1 VTSVLTAL
9 AADQLP
15 KTADCIAPDDVAVF
29 SCHLT
34 SLCLIPRPRCR
45 PAQFGARSGTVHVCF
60 VSAERSTPTVCIAN
74 VVPKKGTMTTG
85 RLSQW

>member
-34 SLCLIPRPRCR
+34 FLVPYLETSMW
-45 PAQFGARSGTVHVCF
+45 AGAVRRASRDDPGVL
-60 VSAERSTPTVCIAN
+60 
-74 VVPKKGTMTTG
+74 
-85 RLSQW
+85 RLSGEVLAYGLHR